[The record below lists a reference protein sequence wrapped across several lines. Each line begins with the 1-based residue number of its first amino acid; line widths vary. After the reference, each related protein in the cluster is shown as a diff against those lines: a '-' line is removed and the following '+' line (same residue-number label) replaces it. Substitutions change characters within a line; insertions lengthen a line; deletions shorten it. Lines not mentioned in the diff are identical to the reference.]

1 MKLLYIPLFC
11 VIGAF
16 SMDLEKKQVCLIH
29 HQENIKTMDISE
41 TIPLIN
47 PDQLVIEINNNSLE
61 LEDEKEEKPTTDCCA
76 CNKTKAAVFISAIT
90 TSSVAVV
97 ALITG
102 ITTIVV
108 AIINH
113 K

>member
-1 MKLLYIPLFC
+1 MKLLYVSFFC
-11 VIGAF
+11 VMSVF
-16 SMDLEKKQVCLIH
+16 SMDLEKKQICLINH
-29 HQENIKTMDISE
+29 HENIKTMDITE

-47 PDQLVIEINNNSLE
+47 PNQIVLE
-61 LEDEKEEKPTTDCCA
+61 VTQGSDLEDDKEDKPTTDCCA

-90 TSSVAVV
+90 TSSVAVM